1 MYEYFESVSEIC
13 MFGTAL
19 DSDPEVVCEIVR
31 IDDDED
37 EECQDLCTQNKWP
50 GNCRR
55 NMECSFY
62 QFRQYEGYSIC
73 LMYTDNCEPPGDEF
87 LRGQFFSEGVYF
99 KTLMNFDE
107 KKLQELEMSSS
118 TSDQIEM
125 KSELK
130 ISIFRVEQVLC

>member
-1 MYEYFESVSEIC
+1 
-13 MFGTAL
+13 
-19 DSDPEVVCEIVR
+19 
-31 IDDDED
+31 
-37 EECQDLCTQNKWP
+37 
-50 GNCRR
+50 
-55 NMECSFY
+55 
-62 QFRQYEGYSIC
+62 
-73 LMYTDNCEPPGDEF
+73 MYTDNCEPPGDEF

-130 ISIFRVEQVLC
+130 ISIFRIEQVLCWAKNSKHYIKGEYTR